1 MKKPLKLTTEE
12 RSTNQ
17 AIDGGDYTSIH
28 TKTAAKQYAQIAKAT
43 FAKQRT
49 VNVRISER
57 NLVRL
62 KAVASREGMTYQ
74 TYITALIQ
82 KHV

>member
-1 MKKPLKLTTEE
+1 MKKTLTLNTEE
-12 RSTNQ
+12 KNINR
-17 AIDGGDYTSIH
+17 AITSGDYSSI
-28 TKTAAKQYAQIAKAT
+28 KTPAITKQYAEIAKAT